1 MGAQDT
7 RDKQGA
13 PFQAQCP
20 MCAVEETMPSAILG
34 RKLGMTQL
42 FEDDGRVTP
51 VTVIEA
57 GPCVVTQVKTQEKD
71 GYSAIQIGFES
82 VKPHRL
88 TEPEKGH
95 FKAHGVENRRVLREI
110 NLGADETLSE
120 GYEFKADIF
129 ANGDKVTVT
138 GISKGKGF
146 AGVVKRYHFHGG
158 DMTHGSMIH
167 RKPQSSGATDAARTF
182 KGNKKPGHMGAE
194 QVTQMGLKVV
204 RVDTSKNLLIVKGAI
219 PGANGGLVLVKKFT
233 R

>member
-1 MGAQDT
+1 
-7 RDKQGA
+7 
-13 PFQAQCP
+13 
-20 MCAVEETMPSAILG
+20 MPSEILG

-57 GPCVVTQVKTQEKD
+57 GPCIVTQVKTQDKD
-71 GYSAIQIGFES
+71 GYAAVQIGFEA
-82 VKPHRL
+82 VKPQRL
-88 TEPEKGH
+88 NEPEKGH
-95 FKAHGVENRRVLREI
+95 FKAHGVEARRVLREI
-110 NLGADETLSE
+110 KLQADEVLSE
-120 GYEFKADIF
+120 GDEFKADIF
-129 ANGDKVTVT
+129 ASGDKVTVT

-182 KGNKKPGHMGAE
+182 KGNKKPGHMGSE
-194 QVTQMGLKVV
+194 QVTQQGLKVV

-219 PGANGGLVLVKKFT
+219 PGANGGLVLVKKFS